1 MLSAYILDDELLAI
15 ERLSRLLGPET
26 RLRVVGSSTD
36 PLTAIGQIDQLAPDL
51 LFLDIQMPE
60 IDGFA
65 VLARLQRQPLVIFTT
80 AYDQYAMQAFE
91 TNGVA
96 YLLKPVEPTK
106 LARAIDKIEAFG
118 IGQKLAPNI
127 SALLSQLAT
136 KLTPTY
142 PERISS
148 RSGDRIEFID
158 LSRVTHFYAEDKL
171 TFAATEAKAYIIDQT
186 ITELEGKLDP
196 IRFFRIHRSTLVNLA
211 AVAEL
216 YTYFGGKLMLRLKG
230 AQRTELMASKDR
242 AKELREK
249 LGL

>member
-1 MLSAYILDDELLAI
+1 MLSAYVLDDELLAR
-15 ERLSRLLGPET
+15 ERLARLLSAET

-36 PLTAIGQIDQLAPDL
+36 PVIAIGQIDELKPDL

-60 IDGFA
+60 IDGFS
-65 VLARLQRQPLVIFTT
+65 VLRRLQWQPLVIFTT
-80 AYDQYAMQAFE
+80 AYDQYALQAFE
-91 TNGVA
+91 TNSVA
-96 YLLKPVEPTK
+96 YLLKPVDPTK
-106 LARAIDKIEAFG
+106 LARAIDKIEA
-118 IGQKLAPNI
+118 IRSGQRPAPDI

-136 KLTPTY
+136 KLTPAY

-171 TFAATEAKAYIIDQT
+171 TFAATDAKAYIIDQT

-196 IRFFRIHRSTLVNLA
+196 SRFFRIHRSTLVNLA

-230 AQRTELMASKDR
+230 AKRTELMASKDR
-242 AKELREK
+242 ARELREK